1 MHGFGGVV
9 LGGGVTLHTFSLPDG
24 TLDTPSTWGAF
35 LFALRAGVTVDQAEV
50 SLEWAPNTFRPIIGD
65 SEPALDNGDS
75 MHSFTGGVGYH
86 LPLTPGAYW
95 TLRLGAGFIATGERT
110 DFLGRLDLL
119 AISVK
124 TKYLLLDFSFPSV
137 RYQSDFD
144 LYHRWT
150 GLFNVGVAYIS
161 P

>member
-1 MHGFGGVV
+1 MGNLEGLKGCGTALITPF
-9 LGGGVTLHTFSLPDG
+9 LPDG
-24 TLDTPSTWGAF
+24 SLDTPTTWGAF

-50 SLEWAPNTFRPIIGD
+50 SLEWAPNTFRPVIGD
-65 SEPALDNGDS
+65 AEPALDNDEP

-95 TLRLGAGFIATGERT
+95 VLRLGAGLIATGDRT
-110 DFLGRLDLL
+110 DFQGRLDLL

-124 TKYLLLDFSFPSV
+124 TKYLLLDFSFPSA
-137 RYQSDFD
+137 RYMSDFD

-150 GLFNVGVAYIS
+150 GLFTVGVAYIS